1 MRSKATRWIG
11 SVLVLCG
18 VGAVAAAQSVG
29 GGGGVWR
36 SCSVSCA
43 ECGDMPLMNFNC
55 HVSKHCCTIVDCGTC
70 SAAGVCCPNIP
81 TVCCIRGYTSVGSPV
96 AECSDCDPV

>member
-1 MRSKATRWIG
+1 MRIKATRWIG
-11 SVLVLCG
+11 SVLVVCG
-18 VGAVAAAQSVG
+18 AAAAGLAQSSG
-29 GGGGVWR
+29 GTVWR

-43 ECGDMPLMNFNC
+43 ECGGTPLMNFNC